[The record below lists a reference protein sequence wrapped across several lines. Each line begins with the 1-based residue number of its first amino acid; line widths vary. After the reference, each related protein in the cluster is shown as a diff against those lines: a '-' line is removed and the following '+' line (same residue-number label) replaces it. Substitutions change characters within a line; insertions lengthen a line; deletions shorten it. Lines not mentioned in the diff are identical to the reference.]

1 MDSSDI
7 PLLPARMLNEYM
19 YCPRLFYLEWVQ
31 GEWADSAD
39 TVEGRYAH
47 RRVDKESGSLLN
59 EDKENEG
66 PDFRATS
73 VYLSA
78 PRIGLTSRM
87 DLVEGKGKVVCPVDY
102 KKGTV
107 PDVPDNIW
115 DPEKVQL
122 CAQGLILRENGYLCE
137 QGMIW
142 YAGSRQRVYLDFD
155 QELIDW
161 TLSAVQEARGL
172 VAQNKIPDPL
182 ESSPKCPKC
191 SLVEICLPDEVTFC
205 RKKDDQQDDTQGLRR
220 LVAARQDRLP
230 LFLDEQGTRLG
241 LSGECLE
248 VKSSSK
254 KLEELR
260 IKDVSSLS
268 VRGNVQLSTQAIRE
282 LCARNIPIAWF
293 SYGGWFYGFLRGLDH
308 KNILLRKEQF
318 SESDNE
324 EFCLKSAA
332 SFVQGKIMNCR
343 TMLRRNHSEPDRN
356 TLQILRNYGEKALS
370 ARSLDELLG
379 IEGSAASLYFSNFKG
394 MLKHDQWKFYFNSR
408 NRRPPKDPI
417 NCLLSYGYAL
427 LTKDFTITAATVGFD
442 PYLGFYHQP
451 KYGRPALALDF
462 MEEFRP
468 LIVDSVVL
476 TCLNNE
482 IMKPEN
488 FIYRNTGV
496 TMKPG
501 ARKKFIQA
509 YSRRMDSLVTHPIF
523 KYRISYR
530 QVMEVQVRLFSR
542 FLQKEIKNYPSFMTR

>member
-1 MDSSDI
+1 M
-7 PLLPARMLNEYM
+7 AN
-19 YCPRLFYLEWVQ
+19 
-31 GEWADSAD
+31 
-39 TVEGRYAH
+39 
-47 RRVDKESGSLLN
+47 
-59 EDKENEG
+59 
-66 PDFRATS
+66 
-73 VYLSA
+73 
-78 PRIGLTSRM
+78 
-87 DLVEGKGKVVCPVDY
+87 
-102 KKGTV
+102 
-107 PDVPDNIW
+107 
-115 DPEKVQL
+115 
-122 CAQGLILRENGYLCE
+122 
-137 QGMIW
+137 
-142 YAGSRQRVYLDFD
+142 
-155 QELIDW
+155 
-161 TLSAVQEARGL
+161 
-172 VAQNKIPDPL
+172 
-182 ESSPKCPKC
+182 
-191 SLVEICLPDEVTFC
+191 
-205 RKKDDQQDDTQGLRR
+205 
-220 LVAARQDRLP
+220 
-230 LFLDEQGTRLG
+230 DEQGTRLG

-293 SYGGWFYGFLRGLDH
+293 SYGGWFYGYLRGLDH
-308 KNILLRKEQF
+308 KNILLRKKQF
-318 SESDNE
+318 LESDNE

-343 TMLRRNHSEPDRN
+343 TMLRRNHAEPDRN

-370 ARSLDELLG
+370 AKSLDELLG

-394 MLKHDQWKFYFNSR
+394 MLKHDQWKFYFNNR

-442 PYLGFYHQP
+442 SYLGFYHQP

-482 IMKPEN
+482 IIKSEN

-509 YSRRMDSLVTHPIF
+509 YSRRMDTLVTHPIF

-542 FLQKEIKNYPSFMTR
+542 FLQKEIEDYPSFMTR